1 MTKTWTYHRLNI
13 SVTNVNSNSEYQP
26 LMAANNFMIMCQ
38 DNEKSINQDKW
49 FVPKKWLPDSLH
61 HKQNTDNIISPR

>member
-1 MTKTWTYHRLNI
+1 
-13 SVTNVNSNSEYQP
+13 
-26 LMAANNFMIMCQ
+26 MAANNFMIMCQ

-49 FVPKKWLPDSLH
+49 FGPEKWLPDSLH